1 MDPRLVGTRYE
12 VIRSIGSGGVT
23 TVLEAWDRLTD
34 CRVAIKVPVGQFAND
49 KALLVRLE
57 REVAALARFRHP
69 NVAELHAVERHG
81 GGGFLIAEL
90 VEGPSLGELLAV
102 RGALSPTKAARA
114 AAAVCAV
121 LASAHARGIVH
132 GHITPAN
139 IFLAGDGVVKVTDFR
154 LAEAARPFA
163 TAPDPAADL
172 RALGRCLGT
181 MLAGRELA
189 DGEPVRLGPEA
200 PPELAAIVARAA
212 GELVDPYESAAD
224 LGSDLDHFLA
234 AWPGGR
240 PSGGSGTP
248 TRGSGTAPAQDSDG
262 RLVSV
267 PSGGAELVPISIGS
281 SRAQADRGPA
291 RPRPRRQLVLVAG
304 TLAAVLVV
312 SGPVAAVKLLGDRH
326 PTVGADLGS
335 AALPSLVET
344 TVTGQ
349 PAGRT
354 APPDTTGGPTTTS
367 QPAVTTPST
376 VAPTSSPVITTG
388 TLTTS
393 RQVVVPNVV
402 GLHRQQA
409 SSVLAQAHLGMRVTF
424 SPVLDGSKIQHVI
437 AQQPAAGQVVPAGS
451 QVTVVIGT
459 KKPAGG

>member
-12 VIRSIGSGGVT
+12 IIRSIGSGAVT

-34 CRVAIKVPVGQFAND
+34 RRVAIKVPVGQFAND

-90 VEGPSLGELLAV
+90 VEGPSLRELLAV
-102 RGALSPTKAARA
+102 RGALSPAKAARA

-132 GHITPAN
+132 GHITPAK
-139 IFLAGDGVVKVTDFR
+139 IFLAGDGGVKVTDFR

-172 RALGRCLGT
+172 RALGRCLAT

-189 DGEPVRLGPEA
+189 DGEPVSLGPEA

-212 GELVDPYESAAD
+212 GELVDPYDSAAD
-224 LGSDLDHFLA
+224 LGRDLDYFLA
-234 AWPGGR
+234 ARWPGGTAT
-240 PSGGSGTP
+240 GGSGTA
-248 TRGSGTAPAQDSDG
+248 TGGSGTAPAQDLDG

-267 PSGGAELVPISIGS
+267 PSGGAELVPISLGWS
-281 SRAQADRGPA
+281 GAPGGRGRAP
-291 RPRPRRQLVLVAG
+291 PRPRRQLVLVAG
-304 TLAAVLVV
+304 TLAAVLAV

-326 PTVGADLGS
+326 ATLGADLGS
-335 AALPSLVET
+335 PALPSLVET
-344 TVTGQ
+344 TVTGR

-354 APPDTTGGPTTTS
+354 APPATTGGPTTTT

-376 VAPTSSPVITTG
+376 VAPASSPVLTG
-388 TLTTS
+388 TVTTS

-437 AQQPAAGQVVPAGS
+437 AQQPAAGQVVPTGS

-459 KKPAGG
+459 KKPAGA